1 MVGLTCSWVAAK
13 QPAYCRNTSLY
24 VRSRHGSSVSFVL
37 GANILRPAGCSISA
51 LRRQN
56 GTFEPRRRH
65 MPRVSV
71 FSHSVIDCCQIL
83 YISDSYEPSVRTF
96 GVAALLYE
104 GSDRD
109 CDKYSEGYEQY

>member
-1 MVGLTCSWVAAK
+1 
-13 QPAYCRNTSLY
+13 
-24 VRSRHGSSVSFVL
+24 
-37 GANILRPAGCSISA
+37 
-51 LRRQN
+51 
-56 GTFEPRRRH
+56 

-104 GSDRD
+104 RFRSRLR
-109 CDKYSEGYEQY
+109 KYSESCEQY

>member
-1 MVGLTCSWVAAK
+1 
-13 QPAYCRNTSLY
+13 
-24 VRSRHGSSVSFVL
+24 
-37 GANILRPAGCSISA
+37 
-51 LRRQN
+51 
-56 GTFEPRRRH
+56 